1 MFRQLKKTLVAT
13 AIASLTL
20 GSIGPAFAD
29 SADTLPDMGTS
40 AGSTLSIGQ
49 EMQMGDYYVRQ
60 LRGSAPLIN
69 DPLLVQYINGL
80 GMRLVAHANS
90 VRTPFHFYLINND
103 QINAFAFFGGNVV
116 LHSAL
121 FRYSDNE
128 SELASVMAHEISH
141 VTQRHLARAMEDQKR
156 NAPLTWVGAL
166 GSILLAM
173 ASPQA
178 GMAALTGTLAGTQQ
192 GMISFTR
199 QNEEEADRIGIQVL
213 QRSGFDPQA
222 MPMFMGKLLDESRY
236 STRPPE
242 MLLTHPLP
250 ESRLADARN
259 RANQMRPVV
268 VQSSADFYL
277 AKARTLG
284 MYTNGDN
291 KLGTDLLNAWD
302 KGNIRQ
308 QHAAQYGRALLA
320 MESNNFDQARKTL
333 QPLLNADPQN
343 AWYLDLATDIDLGQ
357 KKTSDAINR
366 LKNAR
371 ELRTNP
377 VLQLNL
383 ANALLQ
389 GGQPGEAATILNRY
403 TFTYKEDGNG
413 WDLLAQ
419 AEGALGNRDQEL
431 AARAESMALV
441 GQLEQAI
448 SLLSSASSQVKLGSL
463 QQARYD
469 ARIDQLRDLQARFR
483 PYQKMLGDPMT
494 DAVKI
499 YHNPRCS
506 KSRET
511 LSLLQ
516 SRGIDP
522 EVVLYLETPPD
533 AGTLRQLLQLLGMES
548 PRELMRQKEDL
559 YKSLNLADPALSNAA
574 LIQAMVDNPKLIE
587 RPIVVSRGQ
596 ARIGRPPEQVLEIV
610 S

>member
-1 MFRQLKKTLVAT
+1 MFRQLRKTLVAT
-13 AIASLTL
+13 LIAAVTVGQVL
-20 GSIGPAFAD
+20 PAFAD
-29 SADTLPDMGTS
+29 SSDTLPDMGTT

-80 GMRLVAHANS
+80 GMRLVAHADS
-90 VRTPFHFYLINND
+90 VKTPFHFYLINND
-103 QINAFAFFGGNVV
+103 EINAFAFFGGNVV

-128 SELASVMAHEISH
+128 SQLASVMAHEISH

-178 GMAALTGTLAGTQQ
+178 GMAALSGTLAGTQQ
-192 GMISFTR
+192 GIISFTR
-199 QNEEEADRIGIQVL
+199 QNEEEADRIGIQLL

-222 MPMFMGKLLDESRY
+222 MPAFMEKLLDQSRY
-236 STRPPE
+236 SSRPPE

-250 ESRLADARN
+250 ESRLSDARN

-268 VQSSADFYL
+268 VQSSADFYF

-284 MYTNGDN
+284 MYNSGKN
-291 KLGTDLLNAWD
+291 QLGTDLLDSWS
-302 KGNIRQ
+302 KGNIRE

-320 MESNNFDQARKTL
+320 MEAKNYAEASKQL
-333 QPLLNADPQN
+333 QPLLSAEPQN

-357 KKTSDAINR
+357 NKATEAVNR

-383 ANALLQ
+383 ANALLEA
-389 GGQPGEAATILNRY
+389 GQPGEAATILNRY
-403 TFTYKEDGNG
+403 TFNYKEDTNG

-419 AEGALGNRDQEL
+419 VENKLGNRDQEL
-431 AARAESMALV
+431 AARAENMALV
-441 GQLEQAI
+441 GRLDQAI
-448 SLLSSASSQVKLGSL
+448 SLLSAASAQVKLRSL
-463 QQARYD
+463 EQARYD
-469 ARIDQLRDLQARFR
+469 ARIDQLRQLQERFR
-483 PYQKMLGDPMT
+483 PYQKM
-494 DAVKI
+494 
-499 YHNPRCS
+499 
-506 KSRET
+506 
-511 LSLLQ
+511 
-516 SRGIDP
+516 
-522 EVVLYLETPPD
+522 
-533 AGTLRQLLQLLGMES
+533 
-548 PRELMRQKEDL
+548 
-559 YKSLNLADPALSNAA
+559 
-574 LIQAMVDNPKLIE
+574 
-587 RPIVVSRGQ
+587 
-596 ARIGRPPEQVLEIV
+596 
-610 S
+610 

>member
-1 MFRQLKKTLVAT
+1 
-13 AIASLTL
+13 
-20 GSIGPAFAD
+20 
-29 SADTLPDMGTS
+29 
-40 AGSTLSIGQ
+40 
-49 EMQMGDYYVRQ
+49 
-60 LRGSAPLIN
+60 
-69 DPLLVQYINGL
+69 
-80 GMRLVAHANS
+80 MRLVAHANS

-291 KLGTDLLNAWD
+291 KLGTDLLNARD

-320 MESNNFDQARKTL
+320 MESNNFDQHAKRCSRCSTPTHKMPGISIW
-333 QPLLNADPQN
+333 PL
-343 AWYLDLATDIDLGQ
+343 IS
-357 KKTSDAINR
+357 TSDRRKPATPSIA
-366 LKNAR
+366 LKTPASC
-371 ELRTNP
+371 
-377 VLQLNL
+377 VL
-383 ANALLQ
+383 
-389 GGQPGEAATILNRY
+389 I
-403 TFTYKEDGNG
+403 
-413 WDLLAQ
+413 
-419 AEGALGNRDQEL
+419 
-431 AARAESMALV
+431 
-441 GQLEQAI
+441 
-448 SLLSSASSQVKLGSL
+448 
-463 QQARYD
+463 
-469 ARIDQLRDLQARFR
+469 
-483 PYQKMLGDPMT
+483 
-494 DAVKI
+494 
-499 YHNPRCS
+499 RCCS
-506 KSRET
+506 
-511 LSLLQ
+511 
-516 SRGIDP
+516 
-522 EVVLYLETPPD
+522 
-533 AGTLRQLLQLLGMES
+533 
-548 PRELMRQKEDL
+548 
-559 YKSLNLADPALSNAA
+559 
-574 LIQAMVDNPKLIE
+574 
-587 RPIVVSRGQ
+587 
-596 ARIGRPPEQVLEIV
+596 
-610 S
+610 